1 MGYLHE
7 GHLALIRAGLKRADI
22 VVTTIFVNPTQF
34 APYEDFTRYPRDL
47 SADLKKIRS
56 VGGQVV
62 FVPSARAMYSDDFK
76 TYVTVEDLTQRLEG
90 AARPTHFRGVTTI
103 VAKLLNIVRPD
114 IALFGMKD
122 YQQAIVLRR
131 MVRDLNFPVKFL
143 IRPTIREKDGLAMS
157 SRNNYLTASQRRQAP
172 AIYRSLKLARSLV
185 RGGLSRCAAIERR
198 MRELIDV
205 EAPLAEIEYI
215 AFTDFDTLREVNTIV
230 PRTVAS
236 MAVRFKSVRLI
247 DNLKIS

>member
-1 MGYLHE
+1 
-7 GHLALIRAGLKRADI
+7 
-22 VVTTIFVNPTQF
+22 
-34 APYEDFTRYPRDL
+34 
-47 SADLKKIRS
+47 
-56 VGGQVV
+56 
-62 FVPSARAMYSDDFK
+62 
-76 TYVTVEDLTQRLEG
+76 VTVEDLTEKLEG